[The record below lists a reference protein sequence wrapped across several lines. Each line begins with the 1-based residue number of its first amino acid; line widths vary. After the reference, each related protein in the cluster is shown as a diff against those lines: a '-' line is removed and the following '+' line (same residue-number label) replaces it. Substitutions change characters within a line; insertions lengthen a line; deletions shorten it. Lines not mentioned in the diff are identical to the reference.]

1 MKPRFGRRPS
11 RAELL
16 SRPLHVTVR
25 DCPETLPPLCRAG
38 VSLTDGGATSLEAM
52 VGADS
57 SVVDELVEAV
67 AWRPTG

>member
-1 MKPRFGRRPS
+1 MKPSFGLRPS

-25 DCPETLPPLCRAG
+25 DYPETLPALRRAG
-38 VSLTDGGATSLEAM
+38 VSLSDRGATSLGAM
-52 VGADS
+52 IGGDS
-57 SVVDELVEAV
+57 SLVDDLVEAV